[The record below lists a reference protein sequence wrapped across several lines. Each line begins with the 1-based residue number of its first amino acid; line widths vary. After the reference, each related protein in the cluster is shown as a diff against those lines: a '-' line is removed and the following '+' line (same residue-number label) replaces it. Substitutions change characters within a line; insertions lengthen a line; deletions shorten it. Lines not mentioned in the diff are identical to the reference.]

1 MEGYQRKVKLNALS
15 SYFNLFINSL
25 TLLLISPLL
34 VRFLGD
40 MNFGIW
46 KSIQRILSI
55 TSVADGQS
63 GQALK
68 SFIANS
74 ESNTDYDR
82 KRRLIGSAL
91 KVSLYFMP
99 LTLVLVGCIVYFLPS
114 LMNDIPESYVPAIRF
129 TGFIL
134 GINLIITPLLAI
146 PDSILI
152 GTNNLFTLNKVQI
165 FTTVLMNCLFLLV
178 AFLDYGIVGLA
189 YVSTFV
195 LVLNGLIVY
204 LICKKTIHWFGFRK
218 PKKEEVKIFFNF
230 SFWVLLWSFLERLL
244 LSTEIFLIGYLI
256 TPVEVTNYS
265 FSAYAIQLVVPI
277 ALFTGSA
284 FIPSLGNFVG
294 QKDLIN
300 SRKVIFN
307 IKSALLIISIS
318 FGCGIILFNNL
329 FVKLWI
335 GEDYYLGDLNNFLMV
350 VIMIQLL
357 LLRNDS
363 QIKDL
368 TLNIKMKVVYGAI
381 GTFLVFLLAIVSYS
395 FYPNIS
401 SIFLSI
407 IVGRLLMTI
416 VFRKQVNSFFKIPVV
431 FKDEI
436 SVFLIVSFTYV
447 LFTYFLIDS
456 LIIKVCYFL
465 LLLFVIFKYFGG
477 KTILKFIIKK

>member
-74 ESNTDYDR
+74 QSNVDYDR

-99 LTLVLVGCIVYFLPS
+99 LTFVLVGCIVYFLPS
-114 LMNDIPESYVPAIRF
+114 LMNDIPEAYVPVIRF

-178 AFLDYGIVGLA
+178 AFLDYGIIGLA
-189 YVSTFV
+189 YVSMIV
-195 LVLNGLIVY
+195 LVLNGLLVY
-204 LICKKTIHWFGFRK
+204 LICKKKIHWFGFRK
-218 PKKEEVKIFFNF
+218 PQKDEVKIFFNF
-230 SFWVLLWSFLERLL
+230 SFWILLWSFLERLL

-265 FSAYAIQLVVPI
+265 ISAYAIQLVVPI

-300 SRKVIFN
+300 SRKVIYT
-307 IKSALLIISIS
+307 IKSALTIISVV
-318 FGCGIILFNNL
+318 FGCGIVLFNNI

-335 GEDYYLGDLNNFLMV
+335 GKDYYLGDFNNFLMV
-350 VIMIQLL
+350 IIMVQLL

-363 QIKDL
+363 QIKDI
-368 TLNIKMKVVYGAI
+368 TLNVKMKVIYGAL
-381 GTFLVFLLAIVSYS
+381 GTFLVFLFAILSYS
-395 FYPNIS
+395 YYPNIS

-416 VFRKQVNSFFKIPVV
+416 VFRKQVNSFFNIPVV

-436 SVFLIVSFTYV
+436 SVFLLVSFTYV
-447 LFTYFLIDS
+447 LFAYFLIDS
-456 LIIKVCYFL
+456 LITKVCYFL
-465 LLLFVIFKYFGG
+465 LLLFVLFKYFGG
-477 KTILKFIIKK
+477 KALFQFIIKK